1 MNARFPAGSLC
12 PPVPFSMAVHFH
24 THGLTTKLVSFP
36 KQANSLFLSQNHQLP
51 AGEIS
56 CSFKLLSFLSCQS
69 SHPGSPTP
77 STVGTAP
84 GTHLPTIP
92 PCFQGFSNAARA
104 EGRSHREGG
113 SETPTLSATL
123 SLQLKELCKDAR
135 GSHTLSSSHY
145 QAPATGGLC
154 IQHLLI

>member
-1 MNARFPAGSLC
+1 MPGFLLAHSALQCHFPWLC
-12 PPVPFSMAVHFH
+12 IS
-24 THGLTTKLVSFP
+24 TLTDLQPNWLASP
-36 KQANSLFLSQNHQLP
+36 SKQIPFLSQNHQLP